1 MAVESSSTSTDL
13 FFKFDRKNVTCG
25 GLNCFVIMKYIQS
38 RDVDNTWARTLW
50 EPLRL
55 QPVVGPSVFLLV
67 TSMEGFADYKEP
79 LWNAGCLTS
88 FPCCCGLLLICPTAD
103 YVCYSLR
110 WRGDW
115 CCCCEFGLS
124 AAVVGRYTVIPH
136 QHARRTRTQLLFFDS
151 ESAQRSCMLRF
162 TGTDVEPTSST
173 SLTFT
178 KPSMADIRWKYS
190 LENMLFYF

>member
-1 MAVESSSTSTDL
+1 
-13 FFKFDRKNVTCG
+13 
-25 GLNCFVIMKYIQS
+25 MKYIQS
-38 RDVDNTWARTLW
+38 RNVDDTWARTLR

-55 QPVVGPSVFLLV
+55 QPVVGPSVFLPV

-103 YVCYSLR
+103 YVCCSLR

-115 CCCCEFGLS
+115 CCCCEFELS
-124 AAVVGRYTVIPH
+124 AAVVGRYTVI
-136 QHARRTRTQLLFFDS
+136 QRRHARRTRAELLFFDS
-151 ESAQRSCMLRF
+151 ESARRSSMLRF
-162 TGTDVEPTSST
+162 TGTDVEPTSGS
-173 SLTFT
+173 SLTLT

-190 LENMLFYF
+190 LENTLFYF